1 MAYREDYLNPE
12 TLAKADELDIYFH
25 RHRTT
30 TIHPAVI
37 RCTPILLAGN
47 R

>member
-12 TLAKADELDIYFH
+12 TLAKADELDIYFQSQGQPQYH
-25 RHRTT
+25 R
-30 TIHPAVI
+30 AVI